1 MIAIVIFLSFSFHDS
16 KILDFGLVSDDLYH
30 PAKVIY
36 ITKGCGIAHRGKW
49 QNDMLSFSGI

>member
-30 PAKVIY
+30 PTKVIY
-36 ITKGCGIAHRGKW
+36 ITKGCGIAHGREW
-49 QNDMLSFSGI
+49 QNDMLSFLSI